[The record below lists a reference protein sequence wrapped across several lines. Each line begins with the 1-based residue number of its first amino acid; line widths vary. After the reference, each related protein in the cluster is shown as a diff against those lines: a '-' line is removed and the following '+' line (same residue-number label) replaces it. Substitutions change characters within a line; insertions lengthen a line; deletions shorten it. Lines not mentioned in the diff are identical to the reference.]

1 MSDQPLPPPGG
12 RADDRPPA
20 GAAYIMADLG
30 RRPIAVPLAA
40 LLEVTDLDEVAL
52 APLAPR
58 WLLGVANLRGAVVP
72 VVELATLLG
81 WEAETPGRRALVL
94 RDGRFRLAL
103 PVNAVHAVR
112 WLEPGPAIDEAPA
125 GAAMAGEPAIARQAP
140 VDDRPIWIVDAEA
153 VLARVR
159 QGEPVGVAGR

>member
-1 MSDQPLPPPGG
+1 MSDQSLPALGG
-12 RADDRPPA
+12 ASADQPPA
-20 GAAYIMADLG
+20 GTAHVMADLG
-30 RRPIAVPLAA
+30 PRRIAVPLAA
-40 LLEVTDLDEVAL
+40 LLEVTDLEEIAP

-58 WLLGVANLRGAVVP
+58 WLLGVTNLRGVVVP

-81 WEAETPGRRALVL
+81 WEAETTGRRALVL
-94 RDGRFRLAL
+94 RDARFRLAL

-112 WLEPGPAIDEAPA
+112 WLEPGPVMDEAPL

-140 VDDRPIWIVDAEA
+140 VDDRPVWIVDAEA